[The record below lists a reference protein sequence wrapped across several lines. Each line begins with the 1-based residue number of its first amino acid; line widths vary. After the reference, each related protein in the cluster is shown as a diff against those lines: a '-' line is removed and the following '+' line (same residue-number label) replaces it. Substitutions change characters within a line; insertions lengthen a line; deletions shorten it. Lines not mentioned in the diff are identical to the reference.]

1 MIAKTFFGF
10 EEILANELKMLGAQD
25 VEPGVRMVSFKGDKG
40 FMYKANLSLR
50 TALKILKPIYFF
62 KARDEQSL
70 YKGISGVNWSKFI
83 NANQTFVIDATV
95 HSEYFNHSEFVSQK
109 CKDAI
114 VDQFRE
120 RTGQRPSIEK
130 IHPDLRINIH
140 IDKDQV
146 SVALDTSGNSLHQ
159 RGYRTATNIAPIN
172 EVLAAGILLL
182 SGWDGQGDFLDPMC
196 GSGTFLAEAAMIAC
210 NIPANINRK
219 EFAFEK
225 WNDWDNDLFDSIMD
239 SLMKKIREFHYT
251 IKGYDKAPSAVQKA
265 KDNIKNANLEEYIT
279 IEERNFF
286 DTEKTSEGKLH
297 MVFNPPYD
305 ERLDIHMEEFYKNI
319 GDTLKKNYPGTNAW
333 FITGNL
339 EALKFVGLK
348 PSRKIK
354 LFNASIEAR
363 LVKLEDR
370 MHHKPNELS
379 GGQRQRV
386 AIARALVTKP
396 SIILADE
403 PTGNLDSKTGVEI
416 MGLFNE
422 LHAQGNTIILV
433 THEEDIARHA
443 HRIIRLRDGL
453 IESDTIVEDRVL
465 PGAHA

>member
-1 MIAKTFFGF
+1 MENNYKMIAKTFFGF
-10 EEILANELKMLGAQD
+10 EEILAKELQMLGAQN
-25 VEPGVRMVSFKGDKG
+25 VEQGVRMVSFKGDKG

-62 KARDEQSL
+62 KANNEQAL
-70 YKGISGVNWSKFI
+70 YKGIASMNWSKLLT
-83 NANQTFVIDATV
+83 ANQTFVIDTTV

-120 RTGQRPSIEK
+120 RTGQRPSIDK
-130 IHPDLRINIH
+130 VHPDLRINIH

-146 SVALDTSGNSLHQ
+146 SVALDTSGNALNQ

-182 SGWDGQGDFLDPMC
+182 SGWDGQTDFLDPMC

-225 WNDWDNDLFDSIMD
+225 WNDWDNDLFDAITD
-239 SLMKKIREFHYT
+239 SLLKRVREFHHT

-265 KDNIKNANLEEYIT
+265 KDNVKNANLDEYIS
-279 IEERNFF
+279 IDENNFF
-286 DTEKTSEGKLH
+286 DTEKSTEGKLH

-333 FITGNL
+333 MITANL
-339 EALKFVGLK
+339 EALKYVGLK

-354 LFNASIEAR
+354 LFNAGLEAR
-363 LVKLEDR
+363 LVKYEMYEGSKR
-370 MHHKPNELS
+370 TKF
-379 GGQRQRV
+379 Q
-386 AIARALVTKP
+386 VTDENSAAP
-396 SIILADE
+396 DASI
-403 PTGNLDSKTGVEI
+403 
-416 MGLFNE
+416 
-422 LHAQGNTIILV
+422 
-433 THEEDIARHA
+433 
-443 HRIIRLRDGL
+443 
-453 IESDTIVEDRVL
+453 
-465 PGAHA
+465 